1 MLSVECQYTRIN
13 QTDETGAG
21 PMFIVL
27 LKFSDNKGSAGQFM
41 EGHKKWIKR
50 GFDDGV
56 FLLAG
61 SLQPNAGGGIVA
73 HNTSLSD
80 LQSRV
85 NTDPFVAENVVKA
98 EILEIAPS
106 KADARLNFLL
116 D

>member
-1 MLSVECQYTRIN
+1 
-13 QTDETGAG
+13 
-21 PMFIVL
+21 MFIVL
-27 LKFSDNKGSAGQFM
+27 LNFSDNKSKASQFM
-41 EGHKKWIKR
+41 EGHKEWIKR

-56 FLLAG
+56 FLLVG
-61 SLQPNAGGGIVA
+61 SLQPNLGGGIVA

-85 NTDPFVAENVVKA
+85 NTDPFVAEKVVKA
-98 EILEIAPS
+98 EILEITPS